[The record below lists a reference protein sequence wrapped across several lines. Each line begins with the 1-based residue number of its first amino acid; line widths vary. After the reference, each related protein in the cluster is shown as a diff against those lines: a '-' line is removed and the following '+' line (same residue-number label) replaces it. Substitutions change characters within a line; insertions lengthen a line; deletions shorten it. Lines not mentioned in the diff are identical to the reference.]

1 MSSLA
6 SRLTLSL
13 LPALA
18 TGHGSVI
25 TPRSRN
31 SVDYLVGIN
40 TPKDWGADWEC
51 TNISSN
57 GQGQG
62 CHNGQAAFYYS
73 QGCFIGCK
81 ACDHLS
87 GRRQID
93 LCGSGK
99 PRTIDPKYRTLNRN
113 ATPGSDL
120 DIYRHNPW
128 AAPGTAPV
136 ADACGLAGGTP
147 WPQEVSEAGD
157 YTTTA
162 YAHHGMNGT
171 ALPPLQTGVAW
182 KVGGVAEVTWQIENH
197 HGGGYQ
203 YRLCPASEPL
213 TEACFQQMPLAFATE
228 QQGIVF
234 KGTSGAWVPVR
245 GTFVTEGTHPAG
257 SMWAM
262 IPLPTTALGPRCIPG
277 TNDTAATPHA
287 CEPWEKGFTEGPCK
301 PCPGTAGSD
310 CSRCDNAWHGQTSF
324 PPPCDGC
331 DGGGQFSNNYH
342 ERAIRDVVKIPAGL
356 KPGRYVLG
364 WRWDCEATAQVWSSC
379 SDVELVA

>member
-1 MSSLA
+1 MTKNNARCALCLGRLRA
-6 SRLTLSL
+6 RVGVITKEHAPKERAQVPGGGAVLIFMLSRAYPLTLSL

-18 TGHGSVI
+18 SGHGAVI

-40 TPKDWGADWEC
+40 TPKDWDGDWEC

-57 GQGQG
+57 GQG

-81 ACDHLS
+81 ECDHLS
-87 GRRQID
+87 GRRQVD

-99 PRTIDPKYRTLNRN
+99 PRAIDPKYRTLNRN

-162 YAHHGMNGT
+162 YAHHGMKGT
-171 ALPPLQTGVAW
+171 DLRPLPTGVKW

-213 TEACFQQMPLAFATE
+213 TEACFQRTPLAFDTE

-234 KGTSGAWVPVR
+234 KV
-245 GTFVTEGTHPAG
+245 
-257 SMWAM
+257 
-262 IPLPTTALGPRCIPG
+262 LGLGLGLGVGLGIGLGLGLGLGLGCG
-277 TNDTAATPHA
+277 PHA
-287 CEPWEKGFTEGPCK
+287 STRYSAEAGGRFHP
-301 PCPGTAGSD
+301 TAS
-310 CSRCDNAWHGQTSF
+310 
-324 PPPCDGC
+324 
-331 DGGGQFSNNYH
+331 
-342 ERAIRDVVKIPAGL
+342 
-356 KPGRYVLG
+356 
-364 WRWDCEATAQVWSSC
+364 
-379 SDVELVA
+379 

>member
-1 MSSLA
+1 MDRILFPRASVETLYCHTLAKFMQELDFPSHSRGSQKRNLMRIPRIRQTSPRERAGLQRSMPSVA

-40 TPKDWGADWEC
+40 TPKDWSGDREC

-57 GQGQG
+57 GQG

-93 LCGSGK
+93 LCGLGK
-99 PRTIDPKYRTLNRN
+99 LRTIDPKYRTLNRN

-171 ALPPLQTGVAW
+171 ALPPLQTGVKW

-203 YRLCPASEPL
+203 YRLCPAREPL
-213 TEACFQQMPLAFATE
+213 TEACFQRTPLAFATE

-234 KGTSGAWVPVR
+234 KVR
-245 GTFVTEGTHPAG
+245 PSPRPER
-257 SMWAM
+257 
-262 IPLPTTALGPRCIPG
+262 GPSCPR
-277 TNDTAATPHA
+277 
-287 CEPWEKGFTEGPCK
+287 
-301 PCPGTAGSD
+301 PCP
-310 CSRCDNAWHGQTSF
+310 C
-324 PPPCDGC
+324 PCPYPHPWPR
-331 DGGGQFSNNYH
+331 S
-342 ERAIRDVVKIPAGL
+342 
-356 KPGRYVLG
+356 
-364 WRWDCEATAQVWSSC
+364 
-379 SDVELVA
+379 

>member
-1 MSSLA
+1 MLNSSKLSQQSAPPRRVITAITPTSPKKPSVA

-57 GQGQG
+57 GQG

-113 ATPGSDL
+113 ATPDSDL

-171 ALPPLQTGVAW
+171 ALPPLQTGVKW

-234 KGTSGAWVPVR
+234 KVR
-245 GTFVTEGTHPAG
+245 
-257 SMWAM
+257 
-262 IPLPTTALGPRCIPG
+262 PG
-277 TNDTAATPHA
+277 
-287 CEPWEKGFTEGPCK
+287 
-301 PCPGTAGSD
+301 
-310 CSRCDNAWHGQTSF
+310 
-324 PPPCDGC
+324 
-331 DGGGQFSNNYH
+331 
-342 ERAIRDVVKIPAGL
+342 
-356 KPGRYVLG
+356 
-364 WRWDCEATAQVWSSC
+364 
-379 SDVELVA
+379 